1 MSKQNQ
7 EFDDLFKMAFD
18 DHQVTPPTH
27 LWDNIEREL
36 PPASDDL
43 VFKQAFSNF
52 EVEPSPVVW
61 ENVSRKLP
69 FSLVIRRHLTMLSRV
84 AAVVLMVML
93 ATLFFDEWNIIS
105 TPDGADASIPT
116 AEVNT
121 QKDDVQ
127 NTTPDVVSELVTNE
141 MIPEQTAEMTTIV
154 PEKSVTKRRVIFIPE
169 TNILS
174 SDGKSVFKGR
184 DALNKQTENAIKGE
198 EKDKL
203 KSKATQPFAQ
213 INTTDLI
220 KGLNY
225 LDNSMLNG
233 SNPTSDRVLVSNALS
248 GFMERLSLER
258 RAQEELTARKDEI
271 FRKEAMSYEGL
282 YVSAAT
288 QWSNSWIINQ
298 AINDELGAAVAP
310 AIDYGK
316 SFGVSAGYKFSPKA
330 SIELGVNH
338 SQQGQRYRE
347 IANGERITS
356 VDLTYLQIPLT
367 FKYRRKELS
376 NQTPVSISYIGGLQY
391 SRAIQSPQLAATLN
405 GEKIADPVVTS
416 DLFVT
421 NEIGVVGGLDW
432 DFYLNKNWSITA
444 GVRGSVGTDMSQPF
458 ADGSSYNALF
468 GAKAG
473 INYRFAN

>member
-1 MSKQNQ
+1 MSKQHQ

-84 AAVVLMVML
+84 AAVVLLVML
-93 ATLFFDEWNIIS
+93 ATIFFDQSEFS
-105 TPDGADASIPT
+105 TINDEETSTPT

-121 QKDDVQ
+121 QKDDAQSTISTTAEVTDDFTPKPTA
-127 NTTPDVVSELVTNE
+127 NTTTVSE
-141 MIPEQTAEMTTIV
+141 
-154 PEKSVTKRRVIFIPE
+154 KSATKRQVTFVPE
-169 TNILS
+169 TNLLS
-174 SDGKSVFKGR
+174 SDGKRVFEGR
-184 DALNKQTENAIKGE
+184 EALIKQTESAAKGE
-198 EKDKL
+198 EAQQDKL
-203 KSKATQPFAQ
+203 ESKSTQIFAQ
-213 INTTDLI
+213 INTTDLL
-220 KGLNY
+220 KGIDY
-225 LDNSMLNG
+225 LDNPMLNVTT
-233 SNPTSDRVLVSNALS
+233 PTNDRVLVSNALS

-282 YVSAAT
+282 YVSAIT
-288 QWSNSWIINQ
+288 QWSNSRVINQ
-298 AINDELGAAVAP
+298 VINDELGAAVAP

-316 SFGVSAGYKFSPKA
+316 SFGISAGYKFSPKA
-330 SIELGVNH
+330 SIEFGINH

-347 IANGERITS
+347 IDNGERMTS
-356 VDLTYLQIPLT
+356 VDLTYLQVPLT
-367 FKYRRKELS
+367 FKYRRKALS
-376 NQTPVSISYIGGLQY
+376 NQKPVSISYVGGLQY
-391 SRAIQSPQLAATLN
+391 SRAIQSPVLTATLD
-405 GEKIADPVVTS
+405 GEPITAPEVTS

-421 NEIGVVGGLDW
+421 NEIGVIGGLDW

-444 GVRGSVGTDMSQPF
+444 GVRGSVGTDMNQLF

-468 GAKAG
+468 GARAG
-473 INYRFAN
+473 VNYRFAK

>member
-18 DHQVTPPTH
+18 DHQVAPPTH
-27 LWDNIEREL
+27 LWNNIEREL
-36 PPASDDL
+36 PPVSDDL

-93 ATLFFDEWNIIS
+93 ATLFFDQWNFS
-105 TPDGADASIPT
+105 TPNEEDSSTPT
-116 AEVNT
+116 AEVNP
-121 QKDDVQ
+121 QKDDSQ
-127 NTTPDVVSELVTNE
+127 NAPNVISEAITDDITPEPTADMATVS
-141 MIPEQTAEMTTIV
+141 
-154 PEKSVTKRRVIFIPE
+154 EKSVTKSPIRFVPE
-169 TNILS
+169 SSILS
-174 SDGKSVFKGR
+174 SDGKRVFEGR
-184 DALNKQTENAIKGE
+184 EALIKQTENAAKGE
-198 EKDKL
+198 EQEKL
-203 KSKATQPFAQ
+203 ESKITQPFAQ

-220 KGLNY
+220 KGIDYLN
-225 LDNSMLNG
+225 NPMLSV
-233 SNPTSDRVLVSNALS
+233 SNPTNDRVLVSNALS
-248 GFMERLSLER
+248 GFMQRLSLER

-288 QWSNSWIINQ
+288 QWSSSWIINQ

-310 AIDYGK
+310 AIDYGR
-316 SFGVSAGYKFSPKA
+316 SFGGSLGYKFSPKA

-347 IANGERITS
+347 IVQGERISS
-356 VDLTYLQIPLT
+356 VDLTYLQVPLT

-376 NQTPVSISYIGGLQY
+376 NQTPLSVSYVGGLQY

-405 GEKIADPVVTS
+405 GEKIAAPVVS
-416 DLFVT
+416 PDLFIT
-421 NEIGVVGGLDW
+421 NEIGVIAGLDW
-432 DFYLNKNWSITA
+432 DFYLNKNWSIVA
-444 GVRGSVGTDMSQPF
+444 GVRASVGTDMSQLF

-468 GAKAG
+468 GARTG
-473 INYRFAN
+473 VNYRFAK

>member
-18 DHQVTPPTH
+18 DHKVAPPTH
-27 LWDNIEREL
+27 LWNNIEREL

-93 ATLFFDEWNIIS
+93 STLFFDQWNFTTPNEEDSS
-105 TPDGADASIPT
+105 TPT
-116 AEVNT
+116 AEVNP
-121 QKDDVQ
+121 QKNDFQ
-127 NTTPDVVSELVTNE
+127 NTPSVISEAITNE
-141 MIPEQTAEMTTIV
+141 ITPESTVDMTTIAS
-154 PEKSVTKRRVIFIPE
+154 ETSVTKGPIQFVPE
-169 TNILS
+169 SSILS
-174 SDGKSVFKGR
+174 SDGKRVFEGR
-184 DALNKQTENAIKGE
+184 EALIKQTENAAKGQQQ
-198 EKDKL
+198 DKL
-203 KSKATQPFAQ
+203 ESKVAQPFAQ

-220 KGLNY
+220 KGIDYLNNPM
-225 LDNSMLNG
+225 LSVSNSTN
-233 SNPTSDRVLVSNALS
+233 DRVLVSNALS
-248 GFMERLSLER
+248 GFMQRLSLER

-282 YVSAAT
+282 YVSATT

-310 AIDYGK
+310 AIDYGR
-316 SFGVSAGYKFSPKA
+316 SFGGSLGYKFSPKA

-347 IANGERITS
+347 ISGGERISS
-356 VDLTYLQIPLT
+356 VDLTYLQVPLT

-376 NQTPVSISYIGGLQY
+376 NQTPLSISYVGGLQY

-405 GEKIADPVVTS
+405 GEAIANPEVTS
-416 DLFVT
+416 DLFIT

-432 DFYLNKNWSITA
+432 DFYLNKNWSIVA
-444 GVRGSVGTDMSQPF
+444 GVRASVGTDMDQLF

-468 GAKAG
+468 GARAG
-473 INYRFAN
+473 VNYRFAK